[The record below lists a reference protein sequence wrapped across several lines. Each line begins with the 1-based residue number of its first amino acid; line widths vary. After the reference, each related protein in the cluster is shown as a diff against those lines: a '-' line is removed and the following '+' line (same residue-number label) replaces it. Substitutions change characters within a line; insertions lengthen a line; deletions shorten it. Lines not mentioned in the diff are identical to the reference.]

1 MAQRSQFNLSVR
13 ERQLRRFS
21 EDFKRQK
28 VREIEQKTTSIAEV
42 SKLYEVSSVNVRKW
56 LSRYSVTYSK
66 GIRTV
71 VESESDTR
79 KLLELQQKIA
89 ELERL
94 VGQKQIQL
102 DFKDKM
108 IELAEQYYGVDIK
121 KKFESKPSSGSG
133 DTERKSDTA

>member
-13 ERQLRRFS
+13 ERQLRIFS